1 MHKAIVIEGSGSAE
15 MELRSAKPEFLRMRQ
30 PSFAGLEVL
39 GGTILSRVVHDL
51 RLAGMES
58 VTVIPDPPRVSTEA
72 THAAAGL
79 EDCWARAARELE
91 HCAGE
96 SVESALIMRLGPYV
110 EFDIAEAVRFQK
122 ECGESVVRA
131 FGEHSPFDIWI
142 VDPRQI
148 AEKDL
153 ASGGLLNALMSAEAV
168 RHEVSGYVNRLE
180 SPRDL
185 RNLVVDSL
193 NSRCRLRPLG
203 FEVRPGVWMA
213 EGAEVEKDARIV
225 APAYIGRQARVSQQ
239 CLITRGSSIE
249 CQSLVDYGTVIED
262 TTVLPN
268 SYVGIGL
275 DVSHSIV
282 DGDKLLNLQHGVVVT
297 IEDSA
302 VMRQNKPLAEAEC
315 RWWSSFEREAIL
327 STAEEGAN

>member
-1 MHKAIVIEGSGSAE
+1 MG
-15 MELRSAKPEFLRMRQ
+15 
-30 PSFAGLEVL
+30 
-39 GGTILSRVVHDL
+39 
-51 RLAGMES
+51 S
-58 VTVIPDPPRVSTEA
+58 VTVIPDGQGSSKDA
-72 THAAAGL
+72 TRAAEL
-79 EDCWARAARELE
+79 EDGWARAAQELE
-91 HCAGE
+91 NCANQRTE
-96 SVESALIMRLGPYV
+96 SVLIMRLGPYV
-110 EFDIAEAVRFQK
+110 EFDIAAAVRIQK

-131 FGEHSPFDIWI
+131 FGGHNPFDIWI
-142 VDPRQI
+142 VDPGQI
-148 AEKDL
+148 AERDL
-153 ASGGLLNALMSAEAV
+153 ASGGGLLNALMSSEVV
-168 RHEVSGYVNRLE
+168 RYELSGYVNRLE

-213 EGAEVEKDARIV
+213 EGSEVEKDARIV

-302 VMRQNKPLAEAEC
+302 VMRQNKPLAEAAC
-315 RWWSSFEREAIL
+315 RWWRSFERETIL